1 LIKLPVLPESD
12 NQIKSSRNNLR
23 VEEKLKGGK
32 SNVKN
37 RKPSNSERKPE
48 GMGTAKFDDLW
59 GYDDFD
65 PTVV

>member
-1 LIKLPVLPESD
+1 LIKLPVLPELD

-37 RKPSNSERKPE
+37 RKPSNSERRSK
-48 GMGTAKFDDLW
+48 GMGTAKFDDLR